1 MSDDVF
7 KEIEED
13 IREERIYK
21 LWRKYGNYII
31 GLALIIVVGTAS
43 YTLWKYMKHQSLLK
57 AHVSFS
63 QAVNLMKKGK
73 KEEALAAFQAIA
85 QEGGGY
91 GKLAQLYEG
100 ALLSN
105 PEALYAQISQ
115 ENASDSALK
124 NLPKVLS
131 AAHNLDN
138 PEALSSLESLTAPN
152 NAWAPL
158 SHELLGLTD
167 LKKGDDAKAAEHY
180 LKIVKESSATQ
191 DEQIRAEMMLSQ
203 IDIPPSLLQ
212 EETNKQEAPQ

>member
-1 MSDDVF
+1 MSDVF

-21 LWRKYGNYII
+21 LWRAYGNYVI

-43 YTLWKYMKHQSLLK
+43 YTLWKYMKHQSLIK

-63 QAVNLMKKGK
+63 QAVNLMKNGK
-73 KEEALAAFQAIA
+73 KEEALKAFHTIG

-100 ALLSN
+100 ALLPN
-105 PEALYAQISQ
+105 PDALYTQISQ
-115 ENASDSALK
+115 ENASDPALK
-124 NLPKVLS
+124 NLPKILS
-131 AAHNLDN
+131 AAHQLDN
-138 PEALSSLESLTAPN
+138 PEALSSLGSLTAPN

-158 SHELLGLTD
+158 SHELLGLAE
-167 LKKGDDAKAAEHY
+167 LKKGDEAKAAEHY
-180 LKIVKESSATQ
+180 LKILKEPSATQ
-191 DEQIRAEMMLSQ
+191 DEQVRAEMMLSQ

-212 EETNKQEAPQ
+212 EETSKQEAPQ